1 MARRRTTIRVVYC
14 SPANRSGSMKPINLR
29 IAEELGVREQQVA
42 AAISLVGPL
51 SLRASVS
58 KENSTLRSS
67 RRSTRRT
74 ARHGW
79 RISICRIA
87 RNGGRRLNSRA
98 KRVLSRWQRRFLPGP
113 IKTQSSWLAGTSH
126 RIRGR

>member
-58 KENSTLRSS
+58 KEPLCARRHSS
-67 RRSTRRT
+67 RARLRARS
-74 ARHGW
+74 
-79 RISICRIA
+79 ISPA
-87 RNGGRRLNSRA
+87 S
-98 KRVLSRWQRRFLPGP
+98 
-113 IKTQSSWLAGTSH
+113 
-126 RIRGR
+126 